1 VKKLVLA
8 FLILCLVGVCVSGCD
23 ANAAK
28 STTVCVGTVI
38 VAGVVTYFTEGLT
51 ASDFTLAIAT
61 PCIEMAYDLFTSS
74 AVSGTL
80 HPSST
85 GRSTASQPN
94 VTLSDRYAFQK
105 VATGQVY
112 SIPLD
117 NCTPTLPNVSI
128 HYQFA
133 VKFFLKYVMAVV
145 GLDNNVSLYTAKP
158 GGKSA
163 TALVADAVSTKYNAV
178 LSRATAT
185 IHQTVDMVIAPHTK
199 VDLVLQMTQPY
210 WYGVARF
217 TQSTMDYYLPWFFA
231 ISSQQTGHWQ
241 SRVQKC

>member
-1 VKKLVLA
+1 MKKLVLA
-8 FLILCLVGVCVSGCD
+8 FLILCLVGVCISGCST
-23 ANAAK
+23 NAVK

-85 GRSTASQPN
+85 SRSTARQPN
-94 VTLSDRYAFQK
+94 VTLSERYAFQK

-112 SIPLD
+112 SILLN
-117 NCTPTLPNVSI
+117 NCSSTLPTLSI
-128 HYQFA
+128 HRQVA

-158 GGKSA
+158 AGKSA
-163 TALVADAVSTKYNAV
+163 TAMVADAVSTKYSDV

-185 IHQTVDMVIAPHTK
+185 IHQTIDVVIAPHTK
-199 VDLVLQMTQPY
+199 VALVLQMTQPY

-217 TQSTMDYYLPWFFA
+217 TQSNTDYYLPWFFA
-231 ISSQQTGHWQ
+231 VSSQQTGHWQ
-241 SRVQKC
+241 SHVQKC